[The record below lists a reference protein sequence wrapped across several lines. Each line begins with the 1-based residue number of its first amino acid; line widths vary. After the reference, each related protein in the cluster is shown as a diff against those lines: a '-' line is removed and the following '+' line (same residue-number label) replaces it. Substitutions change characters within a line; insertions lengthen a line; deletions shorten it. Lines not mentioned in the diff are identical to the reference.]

1 MIPVVSEARLKSI
14 FDTLPPFA
22 GQSFADAEFEK
33 IGGLNNRNY
42 RVTAAGKSY
51 VLRVPGEGTEQYIDR
66 KVDEQAGRIAADV
79 GVNAPMV
86 YYDSETGVQLTQFIP
101 DADTMTPERFRD
113 LDLVR
118 RAGVAFA
125 TVHNCGKLLMTDF
138 CDEVVAEEYLEIL
151 RGKDAWL
158 PAGYTD
164 VQKSARHVREAL
176 AARSLPLVP
185 SNNDPVPENFI
196 NTKEKM
202 YLLDWEFAGNN
213 DPMWDVGDLS
223 VEAHFGEEQDRALL
237 EAYCGGAYPDHLF
250 SRMILQKSMVFLLW
264 TLWGA
269 LQVANKNPLK
279 PSDIHYPFDTFEEYT
294 ENRFEKCQLL
304 MSEPDFADHLKIAA
318 T

>member
-1 MIPVVSEARLKSI
+1 MTPVVSEARLKAI
-14 FDTLPPFA
+14 FNSLPLFKGTDFA
-22 GQSFADAEFEK
+22 QAEFEK

-42 RVTAAGKSY
+42 KMTVDGKSY

-66 KVDEQAGRIAADV
+66 RVDEQAGRIAAEV

-86 YYDSETGVQLTQFIP
+86 YYDPETGVQLTQFIP

-118 RAGVAFA
+118 RAGVCFA
-125 TVHNCGKLLMTDF
+125 TVHNCGKLLHTEFRDV
-138 CDEVVAEEYLEIL
+138 DVAEEYLEIL

-164 VQKSARHVREAL
+164 VQKSSQHVRDAL
-176 AARSLPLVP
+176 AARALPLVP

-223 VEAHFGEEQDRALL
+223 VEAQFNDEQDRALM

-279 PSDIHYPFDTFEEYT
+279 PSEIHYPFDTFEEYT
-294 ENRFEKCQLL
+294 ENRFEKCQQL
-304 MSEPDFADHLKIAA
+304 MADPDFADHLRIAA
-318 T
+318 S